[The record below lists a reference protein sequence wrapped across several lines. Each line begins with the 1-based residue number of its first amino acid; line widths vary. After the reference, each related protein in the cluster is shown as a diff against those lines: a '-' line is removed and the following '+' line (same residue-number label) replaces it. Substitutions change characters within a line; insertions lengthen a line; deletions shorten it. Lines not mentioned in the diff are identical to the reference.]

1 MGLYVAVYQ
10 LVQRM
15 PMTVQQ
21 LCTALQGKGMN
32 RCRARM
38 IADIFSELGLLCY
51 DPVTETLSKLPVTQK
66 RELNESAAYR
76 KILAL
81 AQGNAS

>member
-1 MGLYVAVYQ
+1 MYQ

-21 LCTALQGKGMN
+21 LCTALQGRGMN

-66 RELNESAAYR
+66 RELTESEAYR
-76 KILAL
+76 RILAL
-81 AQGNAS
+81 AQESAS